1 MANTLARM
9 ERDGLIERR
18 KDPADARAQRI
29 WLTAAAR
36 ALEGLATA
44 AAEAVNSTAL
54 AGLAPA
60 ERTTFLGLIRRVIAG
75 LLQEE
80 TTATGGQDG
89 AA

>member
-1 MANTLARM
+1 LT
-9 ERDGLIERR
+9 
-18 KDPADARAQRI
+18 PADARAQRI

-44 AAEAVNSTAL
+44 AAEAVNSKAL

-60 ERTTFLGLIRRVIAG
+60 ERAAFLGLIRRVIAG
-75 LLQEE
+75 LQVEP
-80 TTATGGQDG
+80 TATGGQDG